1 MKAKSVV
8 LSLACLRGS
17 ASFAFQTERSRVAF
31 GARTKASKALRSE
44 SLKSPSVSSDL
55 TGFQLFEFNQLLRDT
70 AALNPESLDKLVL
83 DKLTSESKDLLRSPI
98 LRPWALDVHRAGS
111 LAEAAARVL
120 ARKICGAE
128 VGLEMDL
135 DTSGLNRR
143 TDYLIPLFEAALKMN
158 CPCLSLDLLEI
169 TTRDPAATSYL
180 QPFLFFKGFHAVA
193 LQRIGHQLWRRSE
206 DPVAVEVENLRDPL
220 PEDTCQVLPDSAC
233 AERLYGM
240 ITASEA
246 RHTALWIQCR
256 CSEVFG
262 VDIHPG
268 ARIGKSIFM
277 DHATGVVIGET
288 ATIGNGVSIL
298 HGVTLGGTGKPSK
311 TLIRHPQ
318 LGSLVTIGAGASVLG
333 DIAVGDGAT
342 VGAQAVVTKSVEPG
356 ATVIG
361 LNKVLSK
368 KVEKE
373 TKQEGENEGTWWAE
387 TGEAG

>member
-135 DTSGLNRR
+135 DTSG
-143 TDYLIPLFEAALKMN
+143 
-158 CPCLSLDLLEI
+158 
-169 TTRDPAATSYL
+169 
-180 QPFLFFKGFHAVA
+180 
-193 LQRIGHQLWRRSE
+193 
-206 DPVAVEVENLRDPL
+206 
-220 PEDTCQVLPDSAC
+220 
-233 AERLYGM
+233 
-240 ITASEA
+240 
-246 RHTALWIQCR
+246 
-256 CSEVFG
+256 
-262 VDIHPG
+262 
-268 ARIGKSIFM
+268 
-277 DHATGVVIGET
+277 
-288 ATIGNGVSIL
+288 
-298 HGVTLGGTGKPSK
+298 
-311 TLIRHPQ
+311 
-318 LGSLVTIGAGASVLG
+318 
-333 DIAVGDGAT
+333 
-342 VGAQAVVTKSVEPG
+342 
-356 ATVIG
+356 
-361 LNKVLSK
+361 
-368 KVEKE
+368 
-373 TKQEGENEGTWWAE
+373 
-387 TGEAG
+387 